1 MHLYFHNKKICSET
15 MKSISLIFLVLLISI
30 SKLVVLF
37 LFSFLPLASGRKHLG
52 CLNLL
57 QYLMVPHIQENV
69 LLYNRS
75 FLVMTGFEFH

>member
-1 MHLYFHNKKICSET
+1 MHFYFDNKKICSET

-37 LFSFLPLASGRKHLG
+37 LFSCRPLASGRKHLG

-57 QYLMVPHIQENV
+57 QYLMVPHIQDNV
-69 LLYNRS
+69 LLYHRS
-75 FLVMTGFEFH
+75 FIVLTGFEFH